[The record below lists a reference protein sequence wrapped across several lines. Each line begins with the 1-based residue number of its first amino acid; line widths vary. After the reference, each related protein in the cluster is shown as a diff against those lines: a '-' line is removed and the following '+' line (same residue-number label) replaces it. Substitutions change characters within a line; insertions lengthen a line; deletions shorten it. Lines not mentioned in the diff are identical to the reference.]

1 MAAEEYQ
8 REKNSLER
16 QLLQTQLRIKSEA
29 EKLTYFEKTGLP
41 NAILISETANRQF
54 LGGDINYLD
63 WVMLVNQALTIH
75 NSYIDTVN
83 LYNESVIEWNYLTSK
98 N

>member
-1 MAAEEYQ
+1 M
-8 REKNSLER
+8 RVISNK
-16 QLLQTQLRIKSEA
+16 RIIEFSA
-29 EKLTYFEKTGLP
+29 SYP

-75 NSYIDTVN
+75 NSYIDTIN